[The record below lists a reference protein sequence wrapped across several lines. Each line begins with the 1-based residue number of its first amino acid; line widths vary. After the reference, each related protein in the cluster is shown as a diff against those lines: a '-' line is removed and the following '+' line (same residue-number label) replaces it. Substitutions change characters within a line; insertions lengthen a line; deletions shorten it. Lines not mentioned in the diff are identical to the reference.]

1 MIKES
6 INWRIVFDM
15 LGSLSSELESLSAEE
30 TKRIFFK
37 LLNMSLWVGVLVGAS
52 L

>member
-1 MIKES
+1 MIES
-6 INWRIVFDM
+6 LNWRM
-15 LGSLSSELESLSAEE
+15 LCERLDSLSKDLESLSAEE
-30 TKRIFFK
+30 TKRIFIK